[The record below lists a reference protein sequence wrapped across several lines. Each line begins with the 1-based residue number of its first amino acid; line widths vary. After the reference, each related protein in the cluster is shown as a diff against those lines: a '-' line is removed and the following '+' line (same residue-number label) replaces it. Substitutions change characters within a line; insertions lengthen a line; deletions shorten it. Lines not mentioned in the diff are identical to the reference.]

1 MKLIKNPFVGGLA
14 LCVCL
19 VQSSWAVDSEA
30 LADELRKLK
39 KTPTSGQ
46 TQSPRNVQASKQP
59 IAVPP
64 KLKAQK
70 AGYNPLVNST
80 PIVKKL

>member
-39 KTPTSGQ
+39 KSPTAGQ
-46 TQSPRNVQASKQP
+46 TQAPRALQASKQP
-59 IAVPP
+59 IIPP

-70 AGYNPLVNST
+70 AGYNPVVNPA

>member
-39 KTPTSGQ
+39 KSPTAGQ
-46 TQSPRNVQASKQP
+46 TQPPRNLQASEQP
-59 IAVPP
+59 TAVPP

-70 AGYNPLVNST
+70 AGYNPLLNPA

>member
-30 LADELRKLK
+30 LADELRKLR
-39 KTPTSGQ
+39 KTPTTGQ
-46 TQSPRNVQASKQP
+46 TQPHRDLQVKKQP
-59 IAVPP
+59 VAVPP

-70 AGYNPLVNST
+70 AGYKAPVT
-80 PIVKKL
+80 APIVKKL